1 MFILVQSVVLQ
12 HQSQHATCKVNF
24 LVNMVRVKRGN
35 VARNRRKKILKF
47 AKGFQG
53 AHSRL
58 FRTANQ
64 QVMKALVYSYVGR
77 KRKKRDFKRLWLCR
91 VNAAARIEGLTYSK
105 LKNRL
110 KQNSIELNIKML
122 AQLALLDKQAF
133 SSLITQL

>member
-1 MFILVQSVVLQ
+1 
-12 HQSQHATCKVNF
+12 
-24 LVNMVRVKRGN
+24 MVRVKRGN
-35 VARNRRKKILKF
+35 VARARRKKILKF

-77 KRKKRDFKRLWLCR
+77 KRKKRDFRKLWLCR
-91 VNAAARIEGLTYSK
+91 VNAAARLEGLTYSK

-110 KQNSIELNIKML
+110 KQNSIDLNVKML
-122 AQLALLDKQAF
+122 AQIALLDRQTF
-133 SSLITQL
+133 SSIVSQI